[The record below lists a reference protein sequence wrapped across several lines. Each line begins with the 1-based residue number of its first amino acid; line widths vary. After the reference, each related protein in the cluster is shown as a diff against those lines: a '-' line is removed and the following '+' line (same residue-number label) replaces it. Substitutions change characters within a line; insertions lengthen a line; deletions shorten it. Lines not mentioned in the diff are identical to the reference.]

1 MYKKKKMTR
10 KKNNLTVS
18 MKRSSNR
25 KTTIDAIKRQASY
38 ERLITLIKES
48 RKRQIKKAKQFQ
60 QNEKVSTSSLN
71 DSVIILSD
79 NENEQT
85 EKMKYTTQDNNTNG
99 TVHSTLGQLF
109 KSFQCLRKSHE
120 HGISNRIV
128 NSTESNKSRRSII
141 ECSSPDT
148 SCCIISDS
156 TNLKSKVLNTSS
168 TNEISSNNKL
178 NESVDDIVVVWSSI
192 NNSSTNRSISNKTD
206 IKDISD
212 EENQSRLF
220 MLDYDGDPSNLTCLK
235 SVSEEHDK
243 DTNNDNDLL
252 FNKPG
257 LQLPHC
263 SKPNFSINVEP
274 QKNMRRI
281 SAKFYDTTFNAKQV
295 QLEQVNEADQNKSKK
310 LREIIIDGCNV
321 AMAHTHGK
329 SFSEAGLKL
338 VIDYFQQ
345 RGHSVKAFVPQHKR
359 SLSHRLLE
367 KLWKEGTVVF
377 TPSRSI
383 AGKNIT
389 SYDDR
394 FILEYATMCKGIV
407 VSLDQ
412 FRDLYTEKPEW
423 RDTIENR
430 LLAPTFVGNYVMF
443 PDDPLGRDG
452 PTLAQFLRH
461 DS

>member
-1 MYKKKKMTR
+1 MTR
-10 KKNNLTVS
+10 KKKNLNTL
-18 MKRSSNR
+18 MKKSSNYKTMIDTKR
-25 KTTIDAIKRQASY
+25 KASY
-38 ERLITLIKES
+38 DRLITLIKES
-48 RKRQIKKAKQFQ
+48 KKCQVKKAKQSEPSQ
-60 QNEKVSTSSLN
+60 KVSTSLLN
-71 DSVIILSD
+71 DSVIVLSD
-79 NENEQT
+79 NENEES
-85 EKMKYTTQDNNTNG
+85 EKVKYTTQDNNTEG

-109 KSFQCLRKSHE
+109 KSFQCLRKANE
-120 HGISNRIV
+120 HAISNRIV
-128 NSTESNKSRRSII
+128 NSAENNKLRRRSII
-141 ECSSPDT
+141 ECSSFDT
-148 SCCIISDS
+148 SCYEVSDS
-156 TNLKSKVLNTSS
+156 TNMKSKVLHTSF
-168 TNEISSNNKL
+168 TNEKSSNNKL

-192 NNSSTNRSISNKTD
+192 NNSSTNKNISNKTD
-206 IKDISD
+206 IEEDISD
-212 EENQSRLF
+212 EENQPRLF

-235 SVSEEHDK
+235 SAPEEHNK
-243 DTNNDNDLL
+243 TANNDNDLL

-263 SKPNFSINVEP
+263 CKPNFSINVEP
-274 QKNMRRI
+274 QKNMRKI
-281 SAKFYDTTFNAKQV
+281 SAKFYGKKLNTQHV
-295 QLEQVNEADQNKSKK
+295 QPEKVNDAEQNKAKK

-338 VIDYFQQ
+338 VIDYFQH

-359 SLSHRLLE
+359 SLSHPLLE

-377 TPSRSI
+377 TPSRNI

-389 SYDDR
+389 PYDDR